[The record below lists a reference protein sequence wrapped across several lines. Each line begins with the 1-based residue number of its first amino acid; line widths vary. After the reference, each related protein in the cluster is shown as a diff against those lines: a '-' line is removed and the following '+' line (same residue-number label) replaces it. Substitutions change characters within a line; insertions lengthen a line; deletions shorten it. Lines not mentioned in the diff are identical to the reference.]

1 MENCFINWL
10 VKLANN
16 IFQISKNI
24 QCVGD
29 KHILQLT
36 NKNFDIEPG
45 IKIKFLKSVCLDLII
60 GFSMNLEYMD
70 IKLNKNIV
78 RIDKITR
85 IKLFVCLGD
94 KIEFQ
99 PSKPNASYEVYLY
112 LVDIK
117 SSILVSESKINLI
130 NVETNEET
138 NEETNGDINSC
149 VETISETQ
157 LDFYPNHIHNQ
168 LKINNIFE
176 GIKKIII
183 ITTKF
188 IQSISE
194 YFKIIFKKRGIR
206 CKIKYSLDID
216 DCLRSCNM
224 TDTIFLIMFNN
235 SSHFLL
241 PNKFIFYQIE
251 QLGSIFLTGKKFLS
265 ILKYTCLKSEEV
277 WEYTNLTSNI
287 YSKYC
292 GGKLKYVPMPF
303 VLTKEISSNNL
314 DRDNW
319 DNLKYDIFFYG
330 NKNARR
336 EKILNELSKYF
347 KIKIGWGI
355 YGERKIEYMLKSKI
369 ILNLHYYEE
378 AGLETCRY
386 NEILNYNRLIVSENT
401 LLDKQNMSLY
411 GDIVVMVNNINEDLS
426 NIENLILNIKHF
438 LIYDNYINKI
448 NENKVL
454 IEKLEKNI
462 CCNL

>member
-1 MENCFINWL
+1 MEY
-10 VKLANN
+10 NN
-16 IFQISKNI
+16 IFQINKNTK
-24 QCVGD
+24 CVGD

-36 NKNFDIEPG
+36 NNNFDTEPG
-45 IKIKFLKSVCLDLII
+45 IKIKFLKSVCIDLII

-70 IKLNKNIV
+70 IKLNKSIV
-78 RIDKITR
+78 RIEKITR
-85 IKLFVCLGD
+85 IKLFVQPGD

-99 PSKPNASYEVYLY
+99 PSKPNASYEVYFY
-112 LVDIK
+112 IVDIK
-117 SSILVSESKINLI
+117 SSTLAIKSKINLI
-130 NVETNEET
+130 NVET

-157 LDFYPNHIHNQ
+157 LDFYPNPNHNQ
-168 LKINNIFE
+168 LKTNNIFE

-188 IQSISE
+188 IQSISD
-194 YFKIIFKKRGIR
+194 YFKIIFEKRGIR
-206 CKIKYSLDID
+206 CKIKYSLDIE
-216 DCLRSCNM
+216 DCLRSCDM
-224 TDTIFLIMFNN
+224 TGTIFLIMFNN

-251 QLGSIFLTGKKFLS
+251 QLGSIFLTDKKFLS
-265 ILKYTCLKSEEV
+265 RLKYTCIKSEEV
-277 WEYTNLTSNI
+277 WEYTNLTSDI

-292 GGKLKYVPMPF
+292 GGKLKYTPMPF

-319 DNLKYDIFFYG
+319 NNLKYDIFFYG
-330 NKNARR
+330 NKNMRR

-355 YGERKIEYMLKSKI
+355 YGEKKIEYMLKSKI

-401 LLDKQNMSLY
+401 LLDKKNMSLY
-411 GDIVVMVNNINEDLS
+411 GDIVVMVDNINEDLS
-426 NIENLILNIKHF
+426 NIENLILNIKDF

-448 NENKVL
+448 NKNKVL

-462 CCNL
+462 YCNL